1 MLLPLPLLLVLATLD
16 PQHALEDWARARARS
31 FDGDV
36 AARPPIWRE
45 RAPGVALRDFTP
57 PGSFAPLIRSV
68 SPGVVNVVTY
78 QNPGDGIPAGRVPA
92 ATGSGFLLGPDGYA
106 VTNHHVVKGAEAL
119 QIRLSDGRIFDAQ
132 LVGADP
138 GTDVALIRAQTNGA
152 RDIPSVMLGDSDTLE
167 VGDWVV
173 AIGNPF
179 GLERSVAHGL
189 ISAKERVLGVG
200 AFDDFLQTDALIN
213 PGNSG
218 GPLFNMR
225 GEVVGMATAVVTH
238 AQGIG
243 FAVPINMVKD
253 ILPNLL
259 DNGHLERGWLGL
271 TVAEQPA
278 ADGRS
283 RVAVVQDV
291 FPAGPA
297 ATAGLRPGDRV
308 THVNGRP
315 FDSYLALLRKISLLS
330 PGTLVR
336 LTAQRGTA
344 PARELVARVGEPPAQ
359 RASPLPDT
367 LAETPIVEA
376 PRPDVLGL
384 SVKDLDAEAAQRLRA
399 RGPGVVVEAL
409 EAGGP
414 AARAGLRVGDVVVE
428 VDGRRVTSAE
438 DFRAAVV
445 QFADG
450 KKLTLRL
457 ERRGQSRSVVLG
469 GA

>member
-1 MLLPLPLLLVLATLD
+1 MLLSLLLLLTTLD
-16 PQHALEDWARARARS
+16 PQHALEDWARARARA
-31 FDGDV
+31 FDGD
-36 AARPPIWRE
+36 AIARPPIWRE
-45 RAPGVALRDFTP
+45 RAPGTSLRDFTP
-57 PGSFAPLIRSV
+57 PGSFAPLIRAV

-119 QIRLSDGRIFDAQ
+119 QIRLSDGRVFDAQ

-138 GTDVALIRAQTNGA
+138 GTDVALIRAQINGA
-152 RDIPSVMLGDSDTLE
+152 RDIPSVVLGDSDTLE

-218 GPLFNMR
+218 GPLFNMH

-278 ADGRS
+278 ADGRT

-297 ATAGLRPGDRV
+297 GRAGLRPGDRI

-344 PARELVARVGEPPAQ
+344 QPRELVARVGEPPAQ
-359 RASPLPDT
+359 RPSPIPEVPGDAPSLDG
-367 LAETPIVEA
+367 
-376 PRPDVLGL
+376 PRPDALG
-384 SVKDLDAEAAQRLRA
+384 VAVADLDADAAQRLRA
-399 RGPGVVVEAL
+399 RGPGVWVQSL
-409 EAGGP
+409 EPGSP
-414 AARAGLRVGDVVVE
+414 AARAGLRVGDVVVD
-428 VDGRRVTSAE
+428 VNGRRVTSAE
-438 DFRAAVV
+438 DFRAAIGA
-445 QFADG
+445 FGDG

-457 ERRGQSRSVVLG
+457 ERRGQPRNVVLG

>member
-1 MLLPLPLLLVLATLD
+1 MLLPLLLVLSTID
-16 PQHALEDWARARARS
+16 PQHTLEDWARARGRA
-31 FDGDV
+31 FDGEV
-36 AARPPIWRE
+36 AAHPPIWRQ
-45 RAPGVALRDFTP
+45 RPAGATLPGFTP
-57 PGSFAPLIRSV
+57 PGSLAPLIRAV
-68 SPGVVNVVTY
+68 SPGVINVVTY

-92 ATGSGFLLGPDGYA
+92 AMGSGFLLGPEGYA

-119 QIRLSDGRIFDAQ
+119 QIRLSDGRVFDAQ
-132 LVGADP
+132 MVGSDP

-152 RDIPSVMLGDSDTLE
+152 RDLPSVMLGDSDTLE

-218 GPLFNMR
+218 GPLFNMH

-253 ILPNLL
+253 LLPNLL

-271 TVAEQPA
+271 TVAEQPS
-278 ADGRS
+278 ADGRT

-291 FPAGPA
+291 FPGSPA
-297 ATAGLRPGDRV
+297 ATSGLRPGDRI

-315 FDSYLALLRKISLLS
+315 FDSYLALLRKISLLA

-344 PARELVARVGEPPAQ
+344 PPRELVARVGEPPAQ
-359 RASPLPDT
+359 RPSPLP
-367 LAETPIVEA
+367 ETPTLDA
-376 PRPDVLGL
+376 PRADLLGV
-384 SVKDLDAEAAQRLRA
+384 SVADLDAAAAQRLRA
-399 RGPGVVVEAL
+399 RGPGVWVQSL
-409 EAGGP
+409 EPGSP

-438 DFRAAVV
+438 DFRAAVG
-445 QFADG
+445 QFAEG
-450 KKLTLRL
+450 RKLSLRF
-457 ERRGQSRSVVLG
+457 ERRGQSRNVVLG

>member
-1 MLLPLPLLLVLATLD
+1 MFLPVLFVLATLD
-16 PQHALEDWARARARS
+16 PQHTLEDWARARGRA
-31 FDGDV
+31 FDGEV
-36 AARPPIWRE
+36 VARPPIWRE
-45 RAPGVALRDFTP
+45 RGAGSGLRDFNP
-57 PGSFAPLIRSV
+57 PGSFAPLIRAV

-78 QNPGDGIPAGRVPA
+78 QNPGDGIAAGRVPA
-92 ATGSGFLLGPDGYA
+92 ATGSGFLLGPEGYA

-119 QIRLSDGRIFDAQ
+119 QIRLSDGRVFDAQ

-138 GTDVALIRAQTNGA
+138 GTDVALIRAETNGA
-152 RDIPSVMLGDSDTLE
+152 RDLPSVLLGDSDTLE

-278 ADGRS
+278 PDGRS

-297 ATAGLRPGDRV
+297 ARAGLRPGDRI

-336 LTAQRGTA
+336 LTAQRGATA
-344 PARELVARVGEPPAQ
+344 PRELVARVGEPPAQ
-359 RASPLPDT
+359 RPSPI
-367 LAETPIVEA
+367 AETPSLETRQDA
-376 PRPDVLGL
+376 LGI
-384 SVKDLDAEAAQRLRA
+384 SVADLDAEAAQRLRA
-399 RGPGVVVEAL
+399 RGPGVWVQSL
-409 EAGGP
+409 EPGGP

-438 DFRAAVV
+438 DFRAAVG
-445 QFADG
+445 QFTDG

-457 ERRGQSRSVVLG
+457 ERRGQPRSVVLG